1 MNEIELARLRAE
13 LLEAAIQKVTGGNQT
28 EFGRRLGYK
37 DGAFVRQMISG
48 TKPVSEKTIRKI
60 ESLPGMGGW
69 FSGSSAVI
77 PQFEQ
82 HKTSQAGAPIR
93 SGSTDLFNN
102 LLPPDKGNVVTW
114 ERPEDLEPDES
125 RVWIDRYDY
134 RFSAGSGVIQWEIR
148 QKKALPFDIG
158 FFKAL
163 GVRPQDCKLAQ
174 CHGRSMEPYLF
185 NRDMM
190 MLNTVWHS
198 VRDGH
203 IYAVVF
209 EDEPLVKQIFKEPEG
224 ALRLHSYNPEYPD
237 KIIQHNQLEG
247 LHIAGEVIYRSGSGL
262 AGGN

>member
-1 MNEIELARLRAE
+1 MIDALIIRPMKTVKEIRLDNARSLMTEGPAEFARRIESSTQQVNQVMGPSPTRNIGDKLARR
-13 LLEAAIQKVTGGNQT
+13 
-28 EFGRRLGYK
+28 
-37 DGAFVRQMISG
+37 
-48 TKPVSEKTIRKI
+48 I
-60 ESLPGMGGW
+60 ESAFGKVEGWLDVEHKSEQADLP
-69 FSGSSAVI
+69 
-77 PQFEQ
+77 
-82 HKTSQAGAPIR
+82 KTSQRDTVIKR
-93 SGSTDLFNN
+93 
-102 LLPPDKGNVVTW
+102 LLPDDHGNVLTW
-114 ERPEDLEPDES
+114 ERPEDLEPDDS

-134 RFSAGSGVIQWEIR
+134 RFSAGTGVIQWEIR

-190 MLNTVWHS
+190 MLNTAWHH

-237 KIIQHNQLEG
+237 KLIRSDQLEA

>member
-1 MNEIELARLRAE
+1 MIRTMKTVKEIRLENARSLALEGPAEFARRIESSTQQVNQVMGPAPTRNIGDKLARRI
-13 LLEAAIQKVTGGNQT
+13 EAA
-28 EFGRRLGYK
+28 FGHPEGWL
-37 DGAFVRQMISG
+37 DVEHTAEQND
-48 TKPVSEKTIRKI
+48 
-60 ESLPGMGGW
+60 ES
-69 FSGSSAVI
+69 
-77 PQFEQ
+77 
-82 HKTSQAGAPIR
+82 KTSQPDTLIKR
-93 SGSTDLFNN
+93 
-102 LLPPDKGNVVTW
+102 LLPADQGNVITW

-134 RFSAGSGVIQWEIR
+134 RFSAGTGVIQWEIR

-185 NRDMM
+185 HKDMM
-190 MLNTVWHS
+190 MLWTAWHNL
-198 VRDGH
+198 RDGH
-203 IYAVVF
+203 IYAIVF

-237 KIIQHNQLEG
+237 KVIQTTQLEG